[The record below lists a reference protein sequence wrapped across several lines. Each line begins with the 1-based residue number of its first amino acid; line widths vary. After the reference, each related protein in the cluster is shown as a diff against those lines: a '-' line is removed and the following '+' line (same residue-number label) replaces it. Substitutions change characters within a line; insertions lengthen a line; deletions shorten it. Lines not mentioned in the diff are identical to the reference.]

1 MRHAPGQSGG
11 LLSRACLVALAFWLG
26 GAGCASFCSTVEA
39 SAAAASGFE
48 HDPRAVR
55 AASAPASCHAQAPPV
70 SEAPGEYGLAA
81 ASASRRSPSGGRA
94 GACCADEPPASDA
107 ARKPRTA
114 TERAEACLPRVTSR
128 AEAAATF
135 AARALSRSR
144 SPDRHATYLRCRVL
158 LI

>member
-1 MRHAPGQSGG
+1 MPRAPGQLGG

-39 SAAAASGFE
+39 SAAASGFE

-55 AASAPASCHAQAPPV
+55 AASAPASCHARGRPV

-81 ASASRRSPSGGRA
+81 ASAFRRSPSGGRP
-94 GACCADEPPASDA
+94 GTCCADEPPASDA
-107 ARKPRTA
+107 ARRRRTA
-114 TERAEACLPRVTSR
+114 MERAEAGPPRVTSR

-135 AARALSRSR
+135 AARARSR
-144 SPDRHATYLRCRVL
+144 ARSPGRHATYLRCRVL